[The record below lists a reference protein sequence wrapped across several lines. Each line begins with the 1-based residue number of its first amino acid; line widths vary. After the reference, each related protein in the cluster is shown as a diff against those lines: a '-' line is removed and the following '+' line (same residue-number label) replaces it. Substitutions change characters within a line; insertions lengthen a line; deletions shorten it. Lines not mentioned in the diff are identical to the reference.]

1 MRTSLSLKLI
11 LPIVA
16 TIIGALLPSS
26 VIVAQE
32 MQDTVV
38 ANFGVF
44 EMLPQEKVYLHLDK
58 PYYGAGEKI
67 WFKEY
72 LVNAVSHKDDS
83 RSNFIITELFNRSD
97 SLVCRKKIR
106 RDSLGVFHNA
116 FDLPADLPAGEYY
129 LRAYTN
135 WMQNISPEYHYS
147 RTLKIGNSIDNTIVS
162 EIKYQQEGE
171 KYYIAKVRFT
181 NEHQEPYADIPVIY
195 QFVVDGEIRNKGR
208 IRSDDEGLI
217 SIPLQDLSST
227 ATRSLVVE
235 FDDRM
240 YIYKNTF
247 HLPNFNKDFD
257 LTFFPEGGALLT
269 VPRQNIAFKALGSD
283 GLSRDVQCVLIDSKG
298 DTLSNFRSEHK
309 GMGVFAVSNA
319 KSDNPLHV
327 VATSND
333 GVTKRFDLPKAESNG
348 FAIRMNHHNNM
359 LNYEVL
365 KPEMT
370 EWPEKMFL
378 LGHTRGSIT
387 LMLEVNPKKVYGR
400 IADSLFMAG
409 ISHFMLID
417 KGGNVLSERL
427 IFIPDREEPQWHIQS
442 DKPKYGEREKVTL
455 NISIRDANGN
465 PVKGSFS
472 ASITDRR
479 KIRPDSL
486 ADNIKSNLLLTSD
499 LQGYVEDPGYYFI
512 NQDIQTLRA
521 LDILMLT
528 HGWRRYRLK
537 NVLQPPSLD
546 VKHYIEQGQTISG
559 YVQGFFGGNIKQG
572 PISVIAPKENIYEI
586 TNTDKEGKFILNTSF
601 PDSTR
606 FAIQAR
612 TSRGFAEV
620 NIYVDEQVFQPPFN
634 KSPFI
639 NAKVDLMN
647 DYLQNTREQYFME
660 GGEKVYKIKE
670 VVVTAEKPKAS
681 EQSIYT
687 GGLDTYTVE
696 ADKLTMFASRTAFDM
711 TMALP
716 GVFVTGTKITVRNS
730 SAPPLIIIDDVIYE
744 EDAHELLSGL
754 FVDDISSMSLVR
766 GADAAI
772 FGSRGD
778 GGAIVIT
785 TKEGVNL
792 TGTPI
797 WGITTYSPLGYS
809 NSVEFYHPKYDT
821 PQKRDAAQADLR
833 STIYWNPALEF
844 DENGD
849 AVIEYYTPDST
860 APEDIIIEGIDQ
872 AGKIYRLTKTINAEQ

>member
-1 MRTSLSLKLI
+1 MRKSLSLKLI
-11 LPIVA
+11 LPIIA
-16 TIIGALLPSS
+16 TIIGTLLPSS

-44 EMLPQEKVYLHLDK
+44 EMVPQEKVYLHLDK

-97 SLVCRKKIR
+97 SLVRRKKIR

-116 FDLPADLPAGEYY
+116 FELPADLPAGEYY

-162 EIKYQQEGE
+162 EIKYQQEDE
-171 KYYIAKVRFT
+171 THYTAKVRFS
-181 NEHQEPYADIPVIY
+181 NENQEPYVDIPVIY
-195 QFVVDGEIRNKGR
+195 QFVVDGEIRNRGR
-208 IRSDDEGLI
+208 IRSDEDGMI
-217 SIPLQDLSST
+217 SIPLQDLSSA
-227 ATRSLVVE
+227 ATRSLMVQ
-235 FDDRM
+235 FDDKV

-257 LTFFPEGGALLT
+257 LAFFPEGGALLS
-269 VPRQNIAFKALGSD
+269 VQRQNVAFKALGPD
-283 GLSRDVQCVLIDSKG
+283 GLSRDISGVLIDSKG

-309 GMGVFAVSNA
+309 GMGVFTVSNA
-319 KSDNPLHV
+319 KLDNPLHV
-327 VATSND
+327 VATSSD
-333 GVTKRFDLPKAESNG
+333 GITKSFDLPKVESNG
-348 FAIRMNHHNNM
+348 FAIRMNHHNDI

-365 KPEMT
+365 KTETT

-378 LGHTRGSIT
+378 IGHTRGSIT
-387 LMLEVNPKKVYGR
+387 LMLEINPKKVYGR
-400 IADSLFMAG
+400 ISDTLFMAG
-409 ISHFMLID
+409 ISHFMLVD
-417 KGGNVLSERL
+417 KNGNILSERL

-455 NISIRDANGN
+455 NISIKDSNGN

-472 ASITDRR
+472 ASITDHR
-479 KIRPDSL
+479 KIHLDSL

-499 LQGYVEDPGYYFI
+499 LQGYVEEPGYYFI
-512 NQDIQTLRA
+512 NQDVQTLRA

-528 HGWRRYRLK
+528 QGWRRYRLK
-537 NVLQPPSLD
+537 NVLQPPSFD
-546 VKHYIEQGQTISG
+546 IKHYIEQGQTISG
-559 YVQGFFGGNIKQG
+559 YVQGFFGGNIKKG
-572 PISVIAPKENIYEI
+572 PISVIAPKENIYAM
-586 TNTDKEGKFILNTSF
+586 TSTDEEGKFILNTSF

-612 TSRGFAEV
+612 TNRGFAEV
-620 NIYVDEQVFQPPFN
+620 NIYVDKQEFQPPFN

-639 NAKVDLMN
+639 NAKVDFMN
-647 DYLQNTREQYFME
+647 DYLHDTREQYFME

-687 GGLDTYTVE
+687 GGLDTYSIE

-716 GVFVTGTKITVRNS
+716 GVFVNGTKITVRNS
-730 SAPPLIIIDDVIYE
+730 SVQPLIIIDDVIYD
-744 EDAHELLSGL
+744 EDAHGLLSTL

-785 TKEGVNL
+785 TKEGVNI
-792 TGTPI
+792 TNKPI
-797 WGITTYSPLGYS
+797 WGITTYYPLGYS
-809 NSVEFYHPKYDT
+809 NAVEFYHPKYDT
-821 PQKRDAAQADLR
+821 PQKRNNAQVDLR

-844 DENGD
+844 NENGET
-849 AVIEYYTPDST
+849 VIEYYTPDST
-860 APEDIIIEGIDQ
+860 APEDIIIEGVDQ
-872 AGKIYRLTKTINAEQ
+872 TGKIYRLTKTINVE